1 MNLERNKMSERVD
14 VVAEGRKAIDVIL
27 DNNYQTDETVTE
39 NANAVDALINE
50 VERLRDLVLD
60 LKSDIEWRIN
70 KERD

>member
-1 MNLERNKMSERVD
+1 MSKRVD
-14 VVAEGRKAIDVIL
+14 VVAEGRIL
-27 DNNYQTDETVTE
+27 AFWLLQE
-39 NANAVDALINE
+39 NIAGEIHPDSHLTATALCDE